1 MKNYLYSFLLLGA
14 IFIFGWATP
23 VYAQTGLAQLAGCS
37 GVDCTACNVVSMA
50 NGLIT
55 WLIGILFVIFAVL
68 LAIAGVRLVASAGN
82 HHALDEAK
90 STFTNAIIGFM
101 IILAAWLIVDT
112 IMRALVGT
120 DGNPGQIV
128 ANGTASGYLFW
139 SEVQCQEYIEPGY
152 RSVTQEGVEWLQPDV
167 PPPPAS
173 DPGGTPGTIPSG
185 PGNNSIVSY
194 AQQMDARQ
202 CQYSQGRRNN
212 CSGNPGYTDC
222 SELVHY
228 AYLSAGCRSPGN
240 FTGTI
245 YGNATSIGSPSTLRT
260 GDLIVVRANGS
271 GHVVICMTNGCGS
284 VIHARGRGAPDGQ
297 PATIPV
303 ADQITVSGGSYYYSQ
318 SIARVIRASSW
329 CPTGAGP
336 Q

>member
-1 MKNYLYSFLLLGA
+1 MKILVTHFVVALVL
-14 IFIFGWATP
+14 FFGVSTSTS
-23 VYAQTGLAQLAGCS
+23 AQGIAQLSGCTGLDCS
-37 GVDCTACNVVSMA
+37 ACNVVYMA

-55 WLIGILFVIFAVL
+55 WLIGILFVVFALL
-68 LAIAGVRLVASAGN
+68 LAIAGVKLVTSGGN

-90 STFTNAIIGFM
+90 GSFVNAIIGFI
-101 IILAAWLIVDT
+101 IILSAWLIVDT
-112 IMRALVGT
+112 IMRALVGR
-120 DGNPGQIV
+120 PGQEGMIGGE
-128 ANGTASGYLFW
+128 ATGWLFW
-139 SEVQCQEYIEPGY
+139 TEIQCSSQTETNLEDVAQREVEIID
-152 RSVTQEGVEWLQPDV
+152 L
-167 PPPPAS
+167 PPPPPPPTN
-173 DPGGTPGTIPSG
+173 DPGGSPGTIPSG
-185 PGNNSIVSY
+185 PGNNRIVSY

-202 CQYSQGRRNN
+202 CQYSQARRNN

-245 YGNATSIGSPSTLRT
+245 YGNATAIGNPSSLRA
-260 GDLIVVRANGS
+260 GDLIVRRSGNS
-271 GHVVICMTNGCGS
+271 GHVVICMTNGCGT

-303 ADQITVSGGSYYYSQ
+303 ADQITTSGGSYYYTQ
-318 SIARVIRASSW
+318 AGARVIRAANW
-329 CPTGAGP
+329 CPTGSGP